1 MKSIKNISKTVFFLF
16 SFFFFLNTNAQ
27 SPQKMSYQAVIRN
40 ASNNLIANSTV
51 GMQISILQGSS
62 SGTIVYSETQTP
74 TTNINGLA
82 TLEIGTGSVVSGT
95 FATINWANGP
105 YFIKTETDP
114 SGGTSYSIVGTS
126 EFLSVPYAL
135 YSLNSGLKYLG
146 KLQTDVGSSGTPM
159 INNNTLT
166 TLTWFTPFIDYASSL
181 STDGQ
186 TITIP
191 SGVSKIRI
199 TSRVSFQMFNLNAS
213 TVHHKANVAIT
224 LNGNN
229 YGWSSERISTNQD
242 FLLFNGWNFSSPL
255 LDVMAGDTIQMKVY
269 QNNGVDYGLGW
280 GSINNTF
287 LVVEYYQ

>member
-1 MKSIKNISKTVFFLF
+1 MKAINNLFKIILLFF
-16 SFFFFLNTNAQ
+16 SFFFILNTNAQ

-40 ASNNLIANSTV
+40 ASNTLIANSTV
-51 GMQISILQGSS
+51 RMQISILQGSAT
-62 SGTIVYSETQTP
+62 GTIVYSETQTP
-74 TTNINGLA
+74 TTNTNGLA

-114 SGGTSYSIVGTS
+114 TGGTNYTISGTT
-126 EFLSVPYAL
+126 EFTSVPYAL
-135 YSLNSGLKYLG
+135 YALNAGLKYLG

-159 INNNTLT
+159 INNNTVT
-166 TLTWFTPFIDYASSL
+166 TLTWFTPYIDYNSSL
-181 STDGQ
+181 SADGQ
-186 TITIP
+186 TITVP

-199 TSRVSFQMFNLNAS
+199 TSRVAFQMFDLSPS

-224 LNGNN
+224 LNGSN
-229 YGWSSERISTNQD
+229 YGWSSERVSTNQD

-255 LDVMAGDTIQMKVY
+255 LDVVPGDTIQMRVY

-280 GSINNTF
+280 GSINNTY